1 MKNMNKGGK
10 SKVGEI
16 STPAAIYT
24 LKNRGETR
32 AIDSNTK

>member
-1 MKNMNKGGK
+1 MKNMNNAGK

-16 STPAAIYT
+16 STPTNIYT